1 MKGVYLFIVPVLT
14 IDVASSMRQRQSR
27 VGYRNILSIADGYV
41 PTVRE
46 KSGDY
51 ATIHNSDGAE
61 RHSSSLL
68 QSIQSEGGYDLTH
81 HPISRWNFSFPL
93 VPLTHTVAHR
103 QFGADGVCSAGWEC
117 VHRNKVLRF
126 TVQTN

>member
-68 QSIQSEGGYDLTH
+68 QSIQSEGLDMTSLIIQSVVGT
-81 HPISRWNFSFPL
+81 L
-93 VPLTHTVAHR
+93 VSHSCL
-103 QFGADGVCSAGWEC
+103 
-117 VHRNKVLRF
+117 
-126 TVQTN
+126 